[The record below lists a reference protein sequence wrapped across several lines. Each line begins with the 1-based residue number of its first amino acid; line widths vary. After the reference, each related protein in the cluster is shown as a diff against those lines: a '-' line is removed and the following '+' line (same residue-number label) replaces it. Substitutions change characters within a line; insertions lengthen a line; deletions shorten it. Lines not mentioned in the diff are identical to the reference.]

1 MRLIVDNGKVEYDIP
16 YDSVLLEVRES
27 NGGAGLMYCGAVS
40 QMSIYAFAT
49 IEQGKN
55 VLQEIATANVKDA
68 LTTIS
73 VVRWNVVLRSRE
85 L

>member
-40 QMSIYAFAT
+40 QMSIYAFST

-55 VLQEIATANVKDA
+55 VLQQIATANGRGCSYYY
-68 LTTIS
+68 LC
-73 VVRWNVVLRSRE
+73 RE
-85 L
+85 MENGIAFP

>member
-16 YDSVLLEVRES
+16 YEKVSLEVRES
-27 NGGAGLMYCGAVS
+27 NGGAGIMYCGAVS

-55 VLQEIATANVKDA
+55 VLQEIAKASGKGCSYYY
-68 LTTIS
+68 LC
-73 VVRWNVVLRSRE
+73 RE
-85 L
+85 MENGIAFP

>member
-16 YDSVLLEVRES
+16 YEKVSLEVRES

-40 QMSIYAFAT
+40 QMSIYAFST

-55 VLQEIATANVKDA
+55 VLQEIAKANGKGCSYYY
-68 LTTIS
+68 LC
-73 VVRWNVVLRSRE
+73 RE
-85 L
+85 MESGIAVP

>member
-1 MRLIVDNGKVEYDIP
+1 LRLIVDNGKVEYDIP

-40 QMSIYAFAT
+40 QMSIYAFST

-55 VLQEIATANVKDA
+55 VLQEIATANGKGCSYYY
-68 LTTIS
+68 LC
-73 VVRWNVVLRSRE
+73 RE
-85 L
+85 LESGIAVP

>member
-16 YDSVLLEVRES
+16 YEKVLLEVRES

-40 QMSIYAFAT
+40 QMSIYAFST

-55 VLQEIATANVKDA
+55 VLQEIATANGKGCSYYY
-68 LTTIS
+68 LC
-73 VVRWNVVLRSRE
+73 RE
-85 L
+85 LESGIAVP

>member
-16 YDSVLLEVRES
+16 YESVLLEVRES

-40 QMSIYAFAT
+40 QMSIYAFST

-55 VLQEIATANVKDA
+55 VLQQIATANGRGCSYYY
-68 LTTIS
+68 LC
-73 VVRWNVVLRSRE
+73 RE
-85 L
+85 MENGIAFP

>member
-27 NGGAGLMYCGAVS
+27 SGGAGLMYCGAVS
-40 QMSIYAFAT
+40 QMSIYAFST

-55 VLQEIATANVKDA
+55 VLQEIAKANGKGCSYYY
-68 LTTIS
+68 LC
-73 VVRWNVVLRSRE
+73 RE
-85 L
+85 LESGIAVP

>member
-40 QMSIYAFAT
+40 QMSIYAFST

-55 VLQEIATANVKDA
+55 VLQEIATANGKGCSYYY
-68 LTTIS
+68 LC
-73 VVRWNVVLRSRE
+73 RE
-85 L
+85 LESGIAVP